1 MAIYLQLS
9 RESLPSLKSTGKA
22 MHIGFW
28 ENESSSGTSHKIQSN
43 LNPSG
48 PQNIH
53 LRQAVR
59 ISAVL
64 LKKSYTNTDMKIH
77 VNLF

>member
-1 MAIYLQLS
+1 MAIYLKLPRKSLQPL
-9 RESLPSLKSTGKA
+9 ESAGKA

-28 ENESSSGTSHKIQSN
+28 ENESSSGISHKIQSN
-43 LNPSG
+43 LDPSD

-53 LRQAVR
+53 LRWAVR
-59 ISAVL
+59 TLAVFE
-64 LKKSYTNTDMKIH
+64 KKSYRNTNMKIG